1 MVKYRHMSE
10 MKQRLHE
17 LIQKVKLEKI
27 KEEIIE
33 IQKESESSSFWEDF
47 QRASGKM
54 KKLADLQKLIE
65 EIEYLDLLVSEGN
78 EAEFEKEFKKIEF
91 RIFLSGE
98 YDGDDCIFGIHA
110 GQGGTEACDWAQM
123 LYRMYT
129 RYFEK
134 KGFKYE
140 VIDET
145 RGEEAGIKS
154 IILIVRGEFAFG
166 LLKREAG
173 THRLVRQSPFN
184 ADALRQ
190 TSFAGVEVMPLFEN
204 QRETDVNP
212 EDLEWDFFRS
222 GGKGGQNVNK
232 VSTAVRVKHKPTG
245 IVVTCQTE
253 RSQVQNREYALK
265 MLTAKLWLLQEV
277 KKKNLEAGIKGEHK
291 IAGWGNQI
299 RNYVLHPYHM
309 VKDLRTGH
317 ETGKTDEVLN
327 GELDEFI
334 EKETRL

>member
-1 MVKYRHMSE
+1 MNE
-10 MKQRLHE
+10 MKQRLRE
-17 LIQKVKLEKI
+17 LIQKMKLDKT
-27 KEEIIE
+27 KREIME
-33 IQKESESSSFWEDF
+33 IQKESESASFWEDF
-47 QRASGKM
+47 QRASKKM
-54 KKLADLQKLIE
+54 KKLADSQKLIE
-65 EIEYLDLLVSEGN
+65 EVEYLEMLAN
-78 EAEFEKEFKKIEF
+78 EESKKEFEEEFKKIEF
-91 RIFLSGE
+91 RIFLGGE
-98 YDGDDCIFGIHA
+98 YDDYDCIFGIHA

-129 RYFEK
+129 RYFDK
-134 KGFKYE
+134 KGFICE

-154 IILIVRGEFAFG
+154 ITLIVRGEFVFG

-204 QRETDVNP
+204 QREIEIKD
-212 EDLEWDFFRS
+212 EDLEWDFYRS

-245 IVVTCQTE
+245 IIVTCQTE
-253 RSQVQNREYALK
+253 RFQMQNREYALK
-265 MLTAKLWLLQEV
+265 MLKAKLWLLEEEE
-277 KKKNLEAGIKGEHK
+277 KKNLEAGIKGEHK

-299 RNYVLHPYHM
+299 RNYVLHPYHL
-309 VKDLRTGH
+309 VKDLRTGF
-317 ETGKTDEVLN
+317 ETGKTEEVLN
-327 GELDEFI
+327 GELDDFI
-334 EKETRL
+334 EKEVRL

>member
-1 MVKYRHMSE
+1 MHMSE
-10 MKQRLHE
+10 MKQRLSE
-17 LIQKVKLEKI
+17 LIQKVKLDKI
-27 KEEIIE
+27 KQEIVG
-33 IQKESESSSFWEDF
+33 IQKESEAASFWEDF
-47 QRASGKM
+47 QGASKKM

-65 EIEYLDLLVSEGN
+65 EIEYLDLLANEGN
-78 EAEFEKEFKKIEF
+78 EMEFENEFKKIEF

-98 YDGDDCIFGIHA
+98 YDGYDCIFGIHA

-140 VIDET
+140 LIDET
-145 RGEEAGIKS
+145 KGEEAGIKS
-154 IILIVRGEFAFG
+154 VILIVRGEFAFG

-190 TSFAGVEVMPLFEN
+190 TSFAGIEVMPLFEN
-204 QRETDVNP
+204 TKEIDIKD

-245 IVVTCQTE
+245 IIVTCQTE
-253 RSQVQNREYALK
+253 RFQMQNREYALK
-265 MLTAKLWLLQEV
+265 MLKAKLWLLEEE

-299 RNYVLHPYHM
+299 RNYVLHPYHL

-317 ETGKTDEVLN
+317 ETSKTEEVLN

-334 EKETRL
+334 EKEVRL